1 MSLNICWKR
10 PSENFAKHCLWVKH
24 WAAFCSWCKIQAS
37 KVWAS
42 TKNKSLT
49 FGFKQDMAALT
60 ITFAFFLHCLLNFS
74 CMVLLFY
81 ILVWQVFGKTL
92 KDSKSAWREWF
103 FIGFFKSIYLTC
115 SFFAY
120 FSNLLWIMDGLK
132 DLVPVTWQS
141 GTVDKDPNGRKLGTL
156 PYNYGHSNPPLIMAT
171 SLVRP
176 NSYGLIVATLE
187 GSFPLS

>member
-1 MSLNICWKR
+1 
-10 PSENFAKHCLWVKH
+10 
-24 WAAFCSWCKIQAS
+24 
-37 KVWAS
+37 
-42 TKNKSLT
+42 
-49 FGFKQDMAALT
+49 MAALT